1 MRMGSGVW
9 GSAVVPGT
17 GTALLLMDLVQRC
30 RSMGL
35 RTAAG
40 CEPHS
45 APGGAHEYPAPKTV
59 SQPNHQFLESR
70 TSCTPTVS
78 TSEETHP
85 NRSLSTGI

>member
-1 MRMGSGVW
+1 MRREESMRMGSGGW

-40 CEPHS
+40 REPHS
-45 APGGAHEYPAPKTV
+45 APGG
-59 SQPNHQFLESR
+59 S
-70 TSCTPTVS
+70 
-78 TSEETHP
+78 
-85 NRSLSTGI
+85 